1 MIDPVV
7 GLAGVVLGLLLGPW
21 LGIAVDRMVE
31 REAPEADHRCAQRL
45 PRPGDDGGP
54 PVIDAYSPFCGASLG
69 GPRTLVPLVGWRSA
83 CPRGHGWS
91 WRYLLVDVAAAV
103 ALGLV
108 FARFAGEGPLLAVY
122 AVFAAAVVVLA
133 VIDLETKLLV
143 NIGTYPLMLFMAF
156 AILVISGNQ
165 GDTDHLYQAIV
176 GGSGYTLFF
185 AVLYRLYPAGL
196 GFGDVK
202 LAPSLG
208 MAMGWLSNDPFDT
221 VTLVI
226 NSILIASLGGSL
238 VGLAIG
244 WRRGNIRKA
253 EIAFG
258 PAMVVGAMVVIVA
271 APWMAAGA
279 R

>member
-1 MIDPVV
+1 MIDPIA
-7 GLAGVVLGLLLGPW
+7 GLAGVVFGLLIGPL
-21 LGIAVDRMVE
+21 LGIGVDRMVE
-31 REAPEADHRCAQRL
+31 REAPEPDHRC
-45 PRPGDDGGP
+45 
-54 PVIDAYSPFCGASLG
+54 PVCGASLG
-69 GPRTLVPLVGWRSA
+69 GARTLVPVLSWRAA
-83 CPRGHGWS
+83 CPNGHGTP
-91 WRYLLVDVAAAV
+91 WRYPLTDVAAAL
-103 ALGLV
+103 AIGLMFGRFIDDPAMLG
-108 FARFAGEGPLLAVY
+108 VY
-122 AVFAAAVVVLA
+122 VVFAAAVVVLA

-165 GDTDHLYQAIV
+165 GDTEFLYQAIV

-185 AVLYRLYPAGL
+185 AILYRVYPAGL

-208 MAMGWLSNDPFDT
+208 MAIGWLSQDPFDT
-221 VTLVI
+221 VALVV
-226 NSILIASLGGSL
+226 NSVLIASLGGSL

-258 PAMVVGAMVVIVA
+258 PAMVVGALAVIVA
-271 APWMAAGA
+271 APWMAVGA